1 MNINNINI
9 DKTIIINNINNSNKR
24 NNKDNKREGNKGK
37 KKNKREENAGSGFAE
52 VNEASGLKINML
64 L

>member
-9 DKTIIINNINNSNKR
+9 DKTIIINNINNNSKRDNK
-24 NNKDNKREGNKGK
+24 NNKREGNKDK

-52 VNEASGLKINML
+52 LNEASRSKINML